1 MNGVAAWRPRLLT
14 GHWFSHL
21 PAALQ
26 DSLFDAA
33 RLRRLTPGKPLFR
46 RGDPPCGLYA
56 VLEGAIRI
64 GAVSEKGKQTLL
76 SRIELPYWFGE
87 VSLFDGLPRT
97 HDAFSEGHSI
107 LLQVPHST
115 LVSLLE
121 KEPQYWRHFALLM
134 SQKLRLTFVHLEQQ
148 SLLPAAARVACRLLL
163 IAEGYGEI
171 NHSRQVI
178 ELPQEQLAQ
187 MLSMSRQTINKV
199 LKDLQAQGVLDIS
212 YGEIRIL
219 DLEKLRAAA
228 T

>member
-1 MNGVAAWRPRLLT
+1 MNGDAWRTRLLT
-14 GHWFSHL
+14 GHWFSSL

-26 DSLFDAA
+26 DSLIDGS
-33 RLRRLTPGKPLFR
+33 RLRRLVPGKALFR

-64 GAVSEKGKQTLL
+64 GSVSEQGKQTIL

-115 LVSLLE
+115 LVNLLE
-121 KEPQYWRHFALLM
+121 KESHYWRYFALLM
-134 SQKLRLTFVHLEQQ
+134 SQKLRLTFVYLEQQ
-148 SLLPAAARVACRLLL
+148 SLLPAPARVACRLLL

-171 NHSRQVI
+171 NHSRRVI
-178 ELPQEQLAQ
+178 EASQEQLAQ
-187 MLSMSRQTINKV
+187 MLSMSRQTTNKI
-199 LKDLQAQGVLDIS
+199 LKDLEAQGVLEIS

-219 DLEKLRAAA
+219 DLNKLRAAA
-228 T
+228 S

>member
-1 MNGVAAWRPRLLT
+1 MDVSAWRARLLT

-21 PAALQ
+21 PAHLQ
-26 DSLFDAA
+26 DSLMAAA
-33 RLRRLTPGKPLFR
+33 RLRRLTPGRSLFR

-64 GAVSEKGKQTLL
+64 GSVSEQGKQTVLT
-76 SRIELPYWFGE
+76 RIELPYWFGE

-97 HDAFSEGHSI
+97 HDAFSETHTI
-107 LLQVPHST
+107 LLQVPQAALT
-115 LVSLLE
+115 SLLE
-121 KEPQYWRHFALLM
+121 KEPLYWRHFALLM

-148 SLLPAAARVACRLLL
+148 TLLPAPARVACRLLL

-171 NHSRQVI
+171 NHSRRII
-178 ELPQEQLAQ
+178 EVSQEQLAQ
-187 MLSMSRQTINKV
+187 MLSMSRQSTNKI

-212 YGEIRIL
+212 YGEIKIL
-219 DLEKLRAAA
+219 SLEKLRAAA

>member
-1 MNGVAAWRPRLLT
+1 MDVSAWRARLLT

-21 PAALQ
+21 PAHLQ
-26 DSLFDAA
+26 DSLMAAA
-33 RLRRLTPGKPLFR
+33 RLRRLTPGRALFR

-64 GAVSEKGKQTLL
+64 GAVSEQGKQTVLT
-76 SRIELPYWFGE
+76 RIELPYWFGE

-97 HDAFSEGHSI
+97 HDAFSETHTI
-107 LLQVPHST
+107 LLQVPQSALTH
-115 LVSLLE
+115 LLE

-148 SLLPAAARVACRLLL
+148 TLLPAPARVACRLLL

-171 NHSRQVI
+171 NHSRRTI
-178 ELPQEQLAQ
+178 EVSQEQLAQ
-187 MLSMSRQTINKV
+187 MLSMSRQSTNKI
-199 LKDLQAQGVLDIS
+199 LKDFEAQGMLVIN
-212 YGEIRIL
+212 YGEIKIL
-219 DLEKLRAAA
+219 SLEKLRAAA

>member
-1 MNGVAAWRPRLLT
+1 MDVSAWRARLLT

-21 PAALQ
+21 PAHLQ
-26 DSLFDAA
+26 DSLMAAA
-33 RLRRLTPGKPLFR
+33 RLRRLTPGRPLFR

-64 GAVSEKGKQTLL
+64 GSVSEQGKQTVLT
-76 SRIELPYWFGE
+76 RIELPYWFGE

-97 HDAFSEGHSI
+97 HDAFSETHTI
-107 LLQVPHST
+107 LLQVPQAALT
-115 LVSLLE
+115 SLLE

-148 SLLPAAARVACRLLL
+148 TLLPAPARVACRLLL

-171 NHSRQVI
+171 NHSRRII
-178 ELPQEQLAQ
+178 EVSQEQLAQ
-187 MLSMSRQTINKV
+187 MLSMSRQSTNKI
-199 LKDLQAQGVLDIS
+199 LKDLEAQGVLDIS
-212 YGEIRIL
+212 YGEIKIL
-219 DLEKLRAAA
+219 SLEKLRAAA

>member
-1 MNGVAAWRPRLLT
+1 LMA
-14 GHWFSHL
+14 
-21 PAALQ
+21 
-26 DSLFDAA
+26 AA

-64 GAVSEKGKQTLL
+64 GSVSEQGKQTVLT
-76 SRIELPYWFGE
+76 RIELPYWFGE

-97 HDAFSEGHSI
+97 HDAFSETHTI
-107 LLQVPHST
+107 LLQVPQAALT
-115 LVSLLE
+115 SLLE
-121 KEPQYWRHFALLM
+121 KEPLYWRHFALLM

-148 SLLPAAARVACRLLL
+148 TLLPAPARVACRLLL

-171 NHSRQVI
+171 NHSRRII
-178 ELPQEQLAQ
+178 EVSQEQLAQ
-187 MLSMSRQTINKV
+187 MLSMSRQSTNKI

-212 YGEIRIL
+212 YGEIKIL
-219 DLEKLRAAA
+219 SLEKLRAAA

>member
-1 MNGVAAWRPRLLT
+1 MSGAVWRTRLLT
-14 GHWFSHL
+14 GFWFSNL
-21 PAALQ
+21 PAGLQ
-26 DSLFDAA
+26 DSLLDAA
-33 RLRRLTPGKPLFR
+33 KTRRLTPGKPLFR

-64 GAVSEKGKQTLL
+64 GSVSEQGKQTLL

-97 HDAFSEGHSI
+97 HDAFSEAHSI
-107 LLQVPHST
+107 LLQVPQSA
-115 LVSLLE
+115 LVTLLE

-171 NHSRQVI
+171 NRSREVI

-187 MLSMSRQTINKV
+187 MLSMSRQTINKI
-199 LKDLQAQGVLDIS
+199 LNDFQAQGILDIS

-219 DLEKLRAAA
+219 DLDKLRAAA
-228 T
+228 S

>member
-1 MNGVAAWRPRLLT
+1 MDVSAWRARLLT

-21 PAALQ
+21 PAHLQ
-26 DSLFDAA
+26 DSLMAAA
-33 RLRRLTPGKPLFR
+33 RLRRLTPGRSLFR

-64 GAVSEKGKQTLL
+64 GSVSEQGKQTVLT
-76 SRIELPYWFGE
+76 RIELPYWFGE

-97 HDAFSEGHSI
+97 HDAFSETHTI
-107 LLQVPHST
+107 LLQVPQAALT
-115 LVSLLE
+115 SLLE
-121 KEPQYWRHFALLM
+121 KEPLYWRHFALLM

-148 SLLPAAARVACRLLL
+148 TLLPAPARVACRLLL

-171 NHSRQVI
+171 NHSRRII
-178 ELPQEQLAQ
+178 EVSQQQLAQ
-187 MLSMSRQTINKV
+187 MLSMSRQSTNKI

-212 YGEIRIL
+212 YGEIKIL
-219 DLEKLRAAA
+219 SLEKLRAAA